1 MPSLETI
8 AGLIGLFLTGVGLI
22 YTGRQIQESRKIARG
37 EFLLH
42 LDELFQQHNDVHL
55 LLRPGGDYAEG
66 RRKPD
71 SAQEWS
77 AVERYMGLFE
87 RVKALIDDKIIDLDT
102 VNRFYGYRLF
112 NIVDNEAIRKFK
124 LEQEAEFWRD
134 FIKLWRALDKHRKIK
149 AAK

>member
-1 MPSLETI
+1 
-8 AGLIGLFLTGVGLI
+8 
-22 YTGRQIQESRKIARG
+22 
-37 EFLLH
+37 
-42 LDELFQQHNDVHL
+42 
-55 LLRPGGDYAEG
+55 
-66 RRKPD
+66 
-71 SAQEWS
+71 
-77 AVERYMGLFE
+77 MGLFE